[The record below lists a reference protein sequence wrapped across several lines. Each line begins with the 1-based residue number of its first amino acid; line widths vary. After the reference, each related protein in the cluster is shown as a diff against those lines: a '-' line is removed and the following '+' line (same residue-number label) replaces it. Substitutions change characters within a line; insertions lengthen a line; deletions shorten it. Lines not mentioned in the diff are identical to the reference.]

1 MGIFGGK
8 TRTIV
13 QSTPDTTAATQE
25 KEEAKKKSRL
35 LETSGENKGAQL
47 QQNQGQS
54 VRKIFGN

>member
-1 MGIFGGK
+1 MGIFGKPK
-8 TRTIV
+8 TIIQT
-13 QSTPDTTAATQE
+13 TPDTTAATQE

-54 VRKIFGN
+54 VRKVFGN